1 MSNASK
7 VKKPSNILVL
17 EFVGLGILQLLSSC
31 KLLNSFLTNSPF
43 DG

>member
-17 EFVGLGILQLLSSC
+17 EFVELRILQLLSSC
-31 KLLNSFLTNSPF
+31 NS
-43 DG
+43 